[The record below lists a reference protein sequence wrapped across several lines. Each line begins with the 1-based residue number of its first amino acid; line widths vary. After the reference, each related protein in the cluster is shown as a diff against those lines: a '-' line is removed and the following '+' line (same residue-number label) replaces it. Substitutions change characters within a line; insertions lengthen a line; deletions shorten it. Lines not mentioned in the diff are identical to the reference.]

1 MLARKPTQPRPRRRP
16 KRRSDDRRGAATVE
30 FALTSFIVFFL
41 FMTMIE
47 FARFHIVR
55 HSMDQAVYMGARVG
69 IVPGATSAEVDQTV
83 RDRLNLAGISNA
95 SVSIT
100 PAVINE
106 ATTSVTVNATAP
118 FGQNSWATPKFFG
131 GVNVVA
137 EITLDHENIVFQ

>member
-1 MLARKPTQPRPRRRP
+1 MLVRKVRSTKRKTRRPRR
-16 KRRSDDRRGAATVE
+16 SEDRRGAATVE

-69 IVPGATSAEVDQTV
+69 IVPGATANEVDQTV
-83 RDRLNLAGISNA
+83 RDRLTLAGISDA
-95 SVSIT
+95 TISIS
-100 PAVINE
+100 PAVITD

>member
-1 MLARKPTQPRPRRRP
+1 MLARRTTKPAQRTRRP
-16 KRRSDDRRGAATVE
+16 SRSEDRRGAATVE

-41 FMTMIE
+41 FMAMIE

-83 RDRLNLAGISNA
+83 RDRLTLAGITNA
-95 SVSIT
+95 NVSIT
-100 PAVINE
+100 PAVINDT
-106 ATTSVTVNATAP
+106 TTSVTVNATAP
-118 FGQNSWATPKFFG
+118 FAQNSWATPKFFG
-131 GVNVVA
+131 GVDVVA